1 MKKFNQYTILGI
13 VFLILTISFFT
24 LMFND
29 IGIINWLL
37 PILALM
43 VLAFTISY
51 INPKI
56 GKDERARI
64 IRTKSVYYG
73 FYFLIAYIII
83 AGGVAYL
90 GNNNVDFQLIFT
102 TVCSITVITL
112 SMILLIVERRY

>member
-1 MKKFNQYTILGI
+1 MKKFNQYTILAI

-24 LMFND
+24 LIFTD
-29 IGIINWLL
+29 IGIITWLL
-37 PILALM
+37 PLFVLM
-43 VLAFTISY
+43 VLAFTNSY

-56 GKDERARI
+56 DKDERARI

>member
-24 LMFND
+24 IMFND
-29 IGIINWLL
+29 IGIINLLL
-37 PILALM
+37 PILAIML
-43 VLAFTISY
+43 LAFTITY
-51 INPKI
+51 IKRKI
-56 GKDERARI
+56 SKKERARI
-64 IRTKSVYYG
+64 NRTKSVYYG